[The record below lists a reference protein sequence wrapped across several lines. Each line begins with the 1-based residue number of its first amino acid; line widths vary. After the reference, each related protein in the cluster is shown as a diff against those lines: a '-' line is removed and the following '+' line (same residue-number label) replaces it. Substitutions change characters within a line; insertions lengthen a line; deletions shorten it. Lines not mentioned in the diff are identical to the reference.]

1 MLRDSE
7 NSICQLP
14 VMLFKKKEKRNLK
27 TQRPHTV
34 PYKFSHLQYRK
45 GKRKDD
51 IMKNEMK
58 EWSKCI
64 MCVKSLSHV

>member
-27 TQRPHTV
+27 TKRPHTV

-51 IMKNEMK
+51 IMKNEM
-58 EWSKCI
+58 
-64 MCVKSLSHV
+64 